1 MSLGAHAGTPSSPE
15 LVAAVRDEAR
25 PLTGA
30 PGDHDELLDRI
41 GPARVVLIG
50 EATHGTHEFYRQRAV
65 ITKRLIEE
73 KGFTAVA
80 VEADWPDA
88 YRVNRWVHG
97 ADDDPDAERALAG
110 FERFPTWMWR
120 NADVLDFAG
129 WLRAHNAGTDRPT
142 GFYGLDL
149 YSLYRSIEAVIG
161 YLDEID
167 PPAAARA
174 RARYACL
181 ERFEESQAYG
191 YAAAADVSQ
200 SCRQGVLQQLLD
212 LRATGDAHLR
222 RDGIAAEDEQ
232 FYAEENARLVV
243 DAEEYYRSMFTG
255 PVSSWNL
262 RDSHMAST
270 LDRLLAHLDRSGE
283 ETRAVVW
290 AHNSHVG
297 DATWTSMG
305 HRGEHNIGQLAR
317 GTHGLGA
324 FLIGFTTYTGT
335 VSAASNWDA
344 PVEHKK
350 LRPAL
355 PGSFESLFHHV
366 EIPSFWLPLRD
377 GAEGAAGLYESRL
390 ERAVGVIYRPESELV
405 SHYFEARLSEQFDAV
420 IHIDSTRAVEP
431 LERTVEWERA
441 EPPETYPTAL

>member
-1 MSLGAHAGTPSSPE
+1 MTTQAFPTAMSDPE
-15 LVAAVRDEAR
+15 LQAAIGDAAR
-25 PLTGA
+25 PLTGT
-30 PGDHDELLDRI
+30 PGDHDELIDRM
-41 GPARVVLIG
+41 GGARVVLIG
-50 EATHGTHEFYRQRAV
+50 EATHGTHEFYRQRAI

-73 KGFTAVA
+73 KGFTGVA

-97 ADDDPDAERALAG
+97 ADDDADAERALGG

-120 NADVLDFAG
+120 NADVLDFVG
-129 WLRAHNAGTDRPT
+129 WLRAHNERAERPT

-161 YLDEID
+161 YLDDID

-174 RARYACL
+174 RERYACF

-191 YAAAADVSQ
+191 YAAATGISP
-200 SCRQGVLQQLLD
+200 SCRAGVLEQLLE
-212 LRATGDAHLR
+212 LRAAGEGYLR

-232 FYAEENARLVV
+232 FYAEENARLIV
-243 DAEEYYRSMFTG
+243 DAEQYYRSMFTG

-270 LDRLLAHLDRSGE
+270 LDRLLDHLDRRGR
-283 ETRAVVW
+283 TRVVVW

-297 DATWTSMG
+297 DASRTSMG
-305 HRGEHNIGQLAR
+305 HRGEHNVGQLAR
-317 GTHGLGA
+317 QRHGLGA
-324 FLIGFTTYTGT
+324 RLIGFTTFEGT

-344 PVEHKK
+344 PVEHKRV
-350 LRPAL
+350 RPAL
-355 PGSFESLFHHV
+355 PGSYEALLHDV
-366 EIPSFWLPLRD
+366 RIPSFWLPLRD
-377 GAEGAAGLYESRL
+377 GGRVAAGLYQPRL
-390 ERAVGVIYRPESELV
+390 ERAIGVIYRPDSELA
-405 SHYFEARLSEQFDAV
+405 SHYFEARLSEQFDSL
-420 IHIDSTRAVEP
+420 IHIDRTRAVEP
-431 LERTVEWERA
+431 LERTGEWQRA